1 MKKLLVLSTL
11 LAGLAIAQAQEAKP
25 KEKEEVKKTSTIPKK
40 INNVVNP
47 HHKKHNGYKV
57 KKKTRKGRKYV
68 KKVNTM
74 KDMTTIKTKNAGEM
88 DKNVKVMTTK

>member
-1 MKKLLVLSTL
+1 MKKLLALSAVIVGLTL
-11 LAGLAIAQAQEAKP
+11 AQAQESKP
-25 KEKEEVKKTSTIPKK
+25 KEKEEVKKTSTIPQK

-57 KKKTRKGRKYV
+57 KRKTRKGRKYV

-74 KDMTTIKTKNAGEM
+74 HDTEKIKTKNAGEM
-88 DKNVKVMTTK
+88 DKNVKVMSTK